1 MDNRTAGPGGPATPA
16 EQSGQRQEGSAVN
29 AGAAEGRPLDVDDL
43 VYINRMTTVGHVL
56 PSVAHELNNSLQ
68 VIGGLVELL
77 TMRAELGR
85 DIHDKVQKIGQQAA
99 KSAGMLREF
108 VAFARRDDAVTRVD
122 LAKAIERALALR
134 RYHLARARIDAAIA
148 EPQPPGPL
156 VINADSQHVVQVLLN
171 LLINAEESLAGQE
184 RREVRIHLFNLPQ
197 AVRCEVEDSGPG
209 FSQVA
214 LRQFRK
220 PFSSTKTRGAAGL
233 GLAVS
238 AALVEKDGGR
248 FELIEGPGARVGVQW
263 PKAAASL

>member
-16 EQSGQRQEGSAVN
+16 EQS
-29 AGAAEGRPLDVDDL
+29 EGRPLDVDDL

-122 LAKAIERALALR
+122 L
-134 RYHLARARIDAAIA
+134 
-148 EPQPPGPL
+148 
-156 VINADSQHVVQVLLN
+156 
-171 LLINAEESLAGQE
+171 
-184 RREVRIHLFNLPQ
+184 
-197 AVRCEVEDSGPG
+197 
-209 FSQVA
+209 
-214 LRQFRK
+214 
-220 PFSSTKTRGAAGL
+220 
-233 GLAVS
+233 
-238 AALVEKDGGR
+238 
-248 FELIEGPGARVGVQW
+248 
-263 PKAAASL
+263 